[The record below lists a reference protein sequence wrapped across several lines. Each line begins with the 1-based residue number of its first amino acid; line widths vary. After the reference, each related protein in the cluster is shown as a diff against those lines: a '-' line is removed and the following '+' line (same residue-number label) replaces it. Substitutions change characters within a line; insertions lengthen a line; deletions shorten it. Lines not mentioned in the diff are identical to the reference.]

1 MQASLRSTLLL
12 LLAGLCSLTFL
23 GQGFLLPAAAPSC
36 PRALV
41 QGSRAAGAGAGT
53 AAAPLRLSS
62 VTPVLAAADGG
73 VGAEVGAVE
82 SCRRKIQEALT
93 PVELVVRLSS
103 VVLVCTHPSKTNQ
116 LINPSPD
123 HKHTEPQSTTNT

>member
-12 LLAGLCSLTFL
+12 LLAGLCSLALL
-23 GQGFLLPAAAPSC
+23 GQGFLLPAAPPSC

-41 QGSRAAGAGAGT
+41 QGSKAAAAGAV
-53 AAAPLRLSS
+53 AAPLWPSS
-62 VTPVLAAADGG
+62 VSPVLRAAADSG

-103 VVLVCTHPSKTNQ
+103 RLVLCAHTHTPGPIK
-116 LINPSPD
+116 
-123 HKHTEPQSTTNT
+123 